1 MDSGGARNK
10 FIFSLMKLSAE
21 IPTRWRLS
29 DRDLNFLIAVAA
41 PDVRDKS
48 RLREIIA
55 KDDDFRNSFI
65 GDEKVFRRLM
75 NDDRVFLKISP
86 LLFFEILLRNAAR
99 ELSRLSYTLEKTRFM
114 RIPVFDARALGEL
127 LNQQSLIIY
136 LADMLSSFTR
146 IESYTVSFR
155 IGRGIWKKV
164 RFNDM
169 DILSLTRFC
178 EAVEDEYRLGLYKRI
193 ADICLFTLGIFPD
206 YAERSY
212 RYPLSGE
219 MRLQIAGGAGISPE
233 EYERKGQEFYRLA
246 AAHQAATE
254 LDLVQVFRALY
265 ENFHKAQKPL
275 NFIAEYYLKTKRHA
289 LFG

>member
-1 MDSGGARNK
+1 
-10 FIFSLMKLSAE
+10 MKMSAE
-21 IPTRWRLS
+21 IPTRWILS
-29 DRDLNFLIAVAA
+29 DRDLNFLIAAAA

-55 KDDDFRNSFI
+55 EDEDFRNSFI

-75 NDDRVFLKISP
+75 DDDRFFLKISP

-114 RIPVFDARALGEL
+114 RIPVFDAPALGEL
-127 LNQQSLIIY
+127 LNQQS
-136 LADMLSSFTR
+136 
-146 IESYTVSFR
+146 
-155 IGRGIWKKV
+155 
-164 RFNDM
+164 
-169 DILSLTRFC
+169 
-178 EAVEDEYRLGLYKRI
+178 
-193 ADICLFTLGIFPD
+193 LGIFPD

-212 RYPLSGE
+212 RYPLSEE
-219 MRLQIAGGAGISPE
+219 MRPQIAGRARISPE

-254 LDLVQVFRALY
+254 ADLVQVFRALY